1 MPNIVLVTG
10 GRDWD
15 DELAVSEFLDYT
27 DQSDPIDELVHGGA
41 CGVDTMAGRWAKRR
55 GVSVNEFPANWNK
68 YQKAAG
74 AIRNQDMVN
83 YLVERKKAYAGN
95 YCFVVAFPGGTG
107 TADCT
112 DRAIKAGLSI
122 SYYIPRRPYKI

>member
-10 GRDWD
+10 GRLWD

-27 DQSDPIDELVHGGA
+27 DQSDPISELVHGMA
-41 CGVDTMAGRWAKRR
+41 AGVDTMAGRWARRR
-55 GVSVNEFPANWNK
+55 GIDVKEFPANWDK
-68 YQKAAG
+68 YKKAAG
-74 AIRNQDMVN
+74 AIRNQAMVD
-83 YLVERKKAYAGN
+83 YLAEQKKRLA

-112 DRAIKAGLSI
+112 DKASKAGLSI
-122 SYYIPRRPYKI
+122 SYYIPRRPYKCL